1 MISLATCIL
10 WAHIL
15 AVAIWLGGA
24 LTSLVAIHPGEGDA
38 RVSAAR
44 RAQFLARWA
53 PWPPCWGS
61 AYGPFSPADVGRVAP
76 RLVAG
81 SLVLGAFDG
90 QDLITAV

>member
-1 MISLATCIL
+1 MISLATWIL

-24 LTSLVAIHPGEGDA
+24 LTSLVAILPGEGDA

-53 PWPPCWGS
+53 PWPPYWGS
-61 AYGPFSPADVGRVAP
+61 AYGPFSPADVG
-76 RLVAG
+76 AG
-81 SLVLGAFDG
+81 WLRALSPALLFSVRSMDR
-90 QDLITAV
+90 T